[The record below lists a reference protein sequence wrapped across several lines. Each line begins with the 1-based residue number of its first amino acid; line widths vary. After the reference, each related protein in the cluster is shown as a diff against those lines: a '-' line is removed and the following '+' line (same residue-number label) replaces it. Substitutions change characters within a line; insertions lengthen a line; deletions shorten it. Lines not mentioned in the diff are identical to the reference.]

1 MENFFRS
8 CFFRSYEV
16 KTNVSALVIY
26 WFQNTYFIHFIRLAP
41 IFLNRCQWI
50 LIGFNRC
57 FLEHSEHSEH
67 SEVLTSNF

>member
-1 MENFFRS
+1 MGNFSEVAFS
-8 CFFRSYEV
+8 EVKEV

-57 FLEHSEHSEH
+57 FLSENSEHSEL
-67 SEVLTSNF
+67 SECSNL

>member
-1 MENFFRS
+1 MENFSEVAFS
-8 CFFRSYEV
+8 EVKEV

-50 LIGFNRC
+50 LIGFNWC
-57 FLEHSEHSEH
+57 FFIGELGALRALG
-67 SEVLTSNF
+67 VL